1 MKKEQNGRNM
11 ESNLGINNNEALAPQ
26 DDRTTTISASSGDNS
41 DSINDKDIVT
51 QIAGEEVITESMEDG
66 QPGIES
72 NVNETATDPT
82 TEVSVSET
90 VDSKS
95 ANEEGHTSNVGSVA
109 GTTQSGSHVNE
120 TIVAPAV
127 NPTIGK
133 VDAPSPDTNAGEDR
147 GLDPNLNT
155 GQPTTIIQESR
166 AVMSGVPADGEVK
179 TTIIPEAASHQ
190 LPVDVDPNVGH
201 RGSSPVWV
209 NGANVPPVQNAM
221 NQHPVVPSVPPV
233 IPPQSVSQNGWSG
246 NDPNNGVSM
255 RSQGMPKW
263 AVGLISAGAAVVLS
277 LGIGFGA
284 LSAGWVKIPGDA
296 VGSSVSS
303 IGKSDN
309 GKIINATGVN
319 SWAEVASKVSNSVVS
334 IQAGS
339 GNQEATGSG
348 AVLDSEGHIVTNN
361 HVVAGAKSIMVTMSD
376 GQIIEAS
383 IVGTDPS
390 TDLAVIKLKS
400 LPEDGVNPIRFA
412 DSNDLVVGQGV
423 MSIGSPLGYANTV
436 TTGVISATD
445 RPVVIATQGASN
457 GYSATD
463 AIQIDAAINPGNSG
477 GPTFDS
483 TGKVI
488 GINSSIASTSTN
500 QSEAGNVGIGFAIP
514 SNLVK
519 SITSSIIKDGEA
531 KHVWLGVSMSGQ
543 DATVT
548 VDDVT
553 RSGAQIVKIT
563 SGSPAEKA
571 GVQAGDVI
579 IGWNG
584 KPVENSSSLMSRV
597 RSVALGE
604 DATITLVRDGKT
616 VDVKIMFDQVDPNN
630 TTSTDNSS
638 SGSGKNNSD
647 SGDDSRSEKNGN
659 SGSDDSMSMN
669 DLEELLE
676 QFGFSR

>member
-1 MKKEQNGRNM
+1 MQD
-11 ESNLGINNNEALAPQ
+11 NLDINKNDALETQ
-26 DDRTTTISASSGDNS
+26 DDENITISASSEGNS
-41 DSINDKDIVT
+41 DSINDKDTTT
-51 QIAGEEVITESMEDG
+51 QIVREEVITGFMEDG

-72 NVNETATDPT
+72 NVNEPATDPT
-82 TEVSVSET
+82 IEDSVSKMGE
-90 VDSKS
+90 SKS

-109 GTTQSGSHVNE
+109 GTTQSGSHGDE
-120 TIVAPAV
+120 TIVVPAV
-127 NPTIGK
+127 NPTIDK

-147 GLDPNLNT
+147 GVDPNLNT

-166 AVMSGVPADGEVK
+166 AVMSGVPADGEAK
-179 TTIIPEAASHQ
+179 TTIIPGAAHQ
-190 LPVDVDPNVGH
+190 LPVDVNPNGGYHVQNGV
-201 RGSSPVWV
+201 PVWV
-209 NGANVPPVQNAM
+209 NGDNVLPTQNAM
-221 NQHPVVPSVPPV
+221 NQYPVVPPAPPV

-246 NDPNNGVSM
+246 DDPNNGVSM

-339 GNQEATGSG
+339 DNQEATGSG

-390 TDLAVIKLKS
+390 TDLAVIKLKY

-483 TGKVI
+483 NGRVI

-584 KPVENSSSLMSRV
+584 EPVENSSSLMSRV

-604 DATITLVRDGKT
+604 DVDLTVVRNGKPMDLKVT
-616 VDVKIMFDQVDPNN
+616 FDQVDPNN
-630 TTSTDNSS
+630 GRSQSDDD
-638 SGSGKNNSD
+638 GSND
-647 SGDDSRSEKNGN
+647 VDLDDDSSDGRSQGDM
-659 SGSDDSMSMN
+659 G
-669 DLEELLE
+669 DLEDLLKK
-676 QFGFSR
+676 FGFSR

>member
-1 MKKEQNGRNM
+1 MKKERNGRNM
-11 ESNLGINNNEALAPQ
+11 QDNLDISKNDALETQ
-26 DDRTTTISASSGDNS
+26 DDENITIGASSGDNS
-41 DSINDKDIVT
+41 GSINDKDIVT
-51 QIAGEEVITESMEDG
+51 QIAVEEVITESMEDG
-66 QPGIES
+66 QPTVKS
-72 NVNETATDPT
+72 NVNETVTDPT
-82 TEVSVSET
+82 TEDPVSKMGE
-90 VDSKS
+90 SKS
-95 ANEEGHTSNVGSVA
+95 ANGEGHTSNVGSVT

-120 TIVAPAV
+120 TIVDPAV
-127 NPTIGK
+127 NPTIDK
-133 VDAPSPDTNAGEDR
+133 MDDPSLDTNAGEDR

-166 AVMSGVPADGEVK
+166 TVMSGVPTDGEVK
-179 TTIIPEAASHQ
+179 TMIIPEAASHQ
-190 LPVDVDPNVGH
+190 LPVDVDPNGGYHVQNCV
-201 RGSSPVWV
+201 PVWV
-209 NGANVPPVQNAM
+209 NGDNVLPDQNMLNQRTVPQAPPV
-221 NQHPVVPSVPPV
+221 V
-233 IPPQSVSQNGWSG
+233 PPQSVSQNGWSG
-246 NDPNNGVSM
+246 NDPNNGIVTQSH
-255 RSQGMPKW
+255 GMPKW

-309 GKIINATGVN
+309 GKTINETGVN

-339 GNQEATGSG
+339 DNQEATGSG

-483 TGKVI
+483 NGRVI

-584 KPVENSSSLMSRV
+584 EPVENSSSLMSRV
-597 RSVALGE
+597 RSVTLGE
-604 DATITLVRDGKT
+604 DVDLTVVRNGKPMDLKVT
-616 VDVKIMFDQVDPNN
+616 FDQVDPNN
-630 TTSTDNSS
+630 
-638 SGSGKNNSD
+638 GKSQ
-647 SGDDSRSEKNGN
+647 
-659 SGSDDSMSMN
+659 SDDDGNNDVDLDGDSSDGRSQGDMG
-669 DLEELLE
+669 DLEDLLRK
-676 QFGFSR
+676 FGFSR

>member
-1 MKKEQNGRNM
+1 M
-11 ESNLGINNNEALAPQ
+11 ENNLGVNKNDALAPQ
-26 DDRTTTISASSGDNS
+26 DNRTITISASSGDNS
-41 DSINDKDIVT
+41 DSINDKDTT
-51 QIAGEEVITESMEDG
+51 QIAVEEVITESMEDG
-66 QPGIES
+66 QPTVKS
-72 NVNETATDPT
+72 NVNETVTDPT
-82 TEVSVSET
+82 TEDPVSET
-90 VDSKS
+90 VESKS
-95 ANEEGHTSNVGSVA
+95 ANGEGHTSNVGSVA
-109 GTTQSGSHVNE
+109 GTIQSGSPVNE
-120 TIVAPAV
+120 TIVDPAV
-127 NPTIGK
+127 NPTIDK

-147 GLDPNLNT
+147 GVDPNLNT

-166 AVMSGVPADGEVK
+166 AVMSGVPADGEAK
-179 TTIIPEAASHQ
+179 TTIIPEAAAHQ
-190 LPVDVDPNVGH
+190 PLADVNLNGRYH
-201 RGSSPVWV
+201 AQNGAPVWDNRGV
-209 NGANVPPVQNAM
+209 NVLPTQNAM
-221 NQHPVVPSVPPV
+221 NQYPVVPPAPPV
-233 IPPQSVSQNGWSG
+233 VPPQSVSQNGWSG
-246 NDPNNGVSM
+246 DDPNNGVSM

-309 GKIINATGVN
+309 GKTINATGVN

-339 GNQEATGSG
+339 DNQEATGSG

-361 HVVAGAKSIMVTMSD
+361 HVVAGAKSIMTTMSD

-483 TGKVI
+483 NGRVI

-584 KPVENSSSLMSRV
+584 EPVENSSSLMSRV

-604 DATITLVRDGKT
+604 DVDLTVVRNGKSMDLKVT
-616 VDVKIMFDQVDPNN
+616 FDQVDPNN
-630 TTSTDNSS
+630 GRSQSDDD
-638 SGSGKNNSD
+638 GSND
-647 SGDDSRSEKNGN
+647 VDLDDDSSDGRSQGDM
-659 SGSDDSMSMN
+659 G
-669 DLEELLE
+669 DLEDLLRK
-676 QFGFSR
+676 FGFSR

>member
-11 ESNLGINNNEALAPQ
+11 ENNIGINKNEALAPQ
-26 DDRTTTISASSGDNS
+26 DDRTTTISASSGDDS
-41 DSINDKDIVT
+41 DSINGKDIVA
-51 QIAGEEVITESMEDG
+51 QIAGEEVITESRGNG

-72 NVNETATDPT
+72 NVNEPATDST
-82 TEVSVSET
+82 TEDPVSKMGE
-90 VDSKS
+90 SKS

-109 GTTQSGSHVNE
+109 GTTQSGSPVNE

-127 NPTIGK
+127 NPTIDK

-147 GLDPNLNT
+147 GVDPNLNT

-166 AVMSGVPADGEVK
+166 AVMSGVPADGEAK
-179 TTIIPEAASHQ
+179 TTIIPGAAHQ
-190 LPVDVDPNVGH
+190 LPVDVNPNGGCHVQNGV
-201 RGSSPVWV
+201 PVWV
-209 NGANVPPVQNAM
+209 NRGVNVLPTQNAM
-221 NQHPVVPSVPPV
+221 NQYPVVPPAPPV

-246 NDPNNGVSM
+246 DDPNNGVSM
-255 RSQGMPKW
+255 RSHGMPKW

-309 GKIINATGVN
+309 GNTINATGVN

-339 GNQEATGSG
+339 DNQEATGSG

-361 HVVAGAKSIMVTMSD
+361 HVVAGTKSIMVTMSD

-390 TDLAVIKLKS
+390 TDLAVVKLKS

-483 TGKVI
+483 NGRVI

-584 KPVENSSSLMSRV
+584 EPVENSSSLMSRV

-604 DATITLVRDGKT
+604 DVDLTVVRNGKSMDLEVT
-616 VDVKIMFDQVDPNN
+616 FDQVDPNN
-630 TTSTDNSS
+630 
-638 SGSGKNNSD
+638 GKSQ
-647 SGDDSRSEKNGN
+647 
-659 SGSDDSMSMN
+659 SDDAGNNDGDSSDGQSQGDMG
-669 DLEELLE
+669 DLEDLLRK
-676 QFGFSR
+676 FGFSR

>member
-1 MKKEQNGRNM
+1 MQD
-11 ESNLGINNNEALAPQ
+11 NLDISKNDALETQ
-26 DDRTTTISASSGDNS
+26 DDENITIGASSEGNS
-41 DSINDKDIVT
+41 DSINGKDIAT
-51 QIAGEEVITESMEDG
+51 QIAGKEVITESMEDG
-66 QPGIES
+66 QPTVKS
-72 NVNETATDPT
+72 NVNETVTDPT
-82 TEVSVSET
+82 TEDPVSET
-90 VDSKS
+90 VESKS

-109 GTTQSGSHVNE
+109 GTTQSGSPVNE

-127 NPTIGK
+127 NPTIDK

-147 GLDPNLNT
+147 GVDPNLNT

-166 AVMSGVPADGEVK
+166 AVMSGVPADGEAK
-179 TTIIPEAASHQ
+179 TTIIPGAAHQ
-190 LPVDVDPNVGH
+190 LPVDVNPNGGYHVQNGV
-201 RGSSPVWV
+201 PVWV
-209 NGANVPPVQNAM
+209 NGDNVLPTQNAM
-221 NQHPVVPSVPPV
+221 NQYPVVPPAPPV
-233 IPPQSVSQNGWSG
+233 IPPQSVSQNGWSE
-246 NDPNNGVSM
+246 NDPNNGIVTQSH
-255 RSQGMPKW
+255 GMPKW

-309 GKIINATGVN
+309 GKTINATGVN

-339 GNQEATGSG
+339 DNQEATGSG

-390 TDLAVIKLKS
+390 TDLAVVKLKS

-483 TGKVI
+483 NGRVI

-584 KPVENSSSLMSRV
+584 EPVENSSSLMSRV
-597 RSVALGE
+597 RSVTLGE
-604 DATITLVRDGKT
+604 DVDLTVVRNGKPMDLKVT
-616 VDVKIMFDQVDPNN
+616 FDQVDPNN
-630 TTSTDNSS
+630 GRSQSDDD
-638 SGSGKNNSD
+638 GSND
-647 SGDDSRSEKNGN
+647 VDLDDDSSDGRSQGDM
-659 SGSDDSMSMN
+659 G
-669 DLEELLE
+669 DLEDLLKK
-676 QFGFSR
+676 FGFSR

>member
-1 MKKEQNGRNM
+1 MQD
-11 ESNLGINNNEALAPQ
+11 NLDISKNDALETQ
-26 DDRTTTISASSGDNS
+26 DDENITIGASSEGNG
-41 DSINDKDIVT
+41 DSINDKDTTT
-51 QIAGEEVITESMEDG
+51 QIVREEVITGSMEDG

-72 NVNETATDPT
+72 NVNEPATDPT
-82 TEVSVSET
+82 TEDPVSKTGE
-90 VDSKS
+90 SKS

-109 GTTQSGSHVNE
+109 GTTQSGSPVNE
-120 TIVAPAV
+120 TIVDPAV
-127 NPTIGK
+127 NPTIDK
-133 VDAPSPDTNAGEDR
+133 VDVPSPDTNAGETR
-147 GLDPNLNT
+147 GVDPNLNT

-166 AVMSGVPADGEVK
+166 TVMSGVPADGGAK
-179 TTIIPEAASHQ
+179 TTIIPEAVAHQ
-190 LPVDVDPNVGH
+190 PSVDVNLNGRYH
-201 RGSSPVWV
+201 SQNGAPVWDNREV
-209 NGANVPPVQNAM
+209 NVLPDQNMLNQRTVPQAPPV
-221 NQHPVVPSVPPV
+221 V
-233 IPPQSVSQNGWSG
+233 PPQSVSQNGWSG
-246 NDPNNGVSM
+246 DDPNNGVPM

-296 VGSSVSS
+296 VESSVSS

-309 GKIINATGVN
+309 GKTINATGVN

-339 GNQEATGSG
+339 DNQEATGSG

-383 IVGTDPS
+383 VVGTDPS
-390 TDLAVIKLKS
+390 TDLAVIKLES
-400 LPEDGVNPIRFA
+400 LPEDGVNPIRFT

-483 TGKVI
+483 NGRVI

-571 GVQAGDVI
+571 GMQTGDVI

-584 KPVENSSSLMSRV
+584 EPVENSSSLMSRV
-597 RSVALGE
+597 RSVTLGE
-604 DATITLVRDGKT
+604 DVDLTVVRNGKPMDLKVT
-616 VDVKIMFDQVDPNN
+616 FDQVDPNN
-630 TTSTDNSS
+630 
-638 SGSGKNNSD
+638 GKSA
-647 SGDDSRSEKNGN
+647 
-659 SGSDDSMSMN
+659 SDDAGNNDGDSSDGQSQEDMG
-669 DLEELLE
+669 DLEDLLKK
-676 QFGFSR
+676 FGFSR

>member
-1 MKKEQNGRNM
+1 MKKERNGRNM
-11 ESNLGINNNEALAPQ
+11 ENNLGVNKNDALETQ
-26 DDRTTTISASSGDNS
+26 DDENITIGASSEGNS
-41 DSINDKDIVT
+41 DSINDKDTTT
-51 QIAGEEVITESMEDG
+51 QIAGEEVITGSMEDG
-66 QPGIES
+66 QPGIE
-72 NVNETATDPT
+72 
-82 TEVSVSET
+82 
-90 VDSKS
+90 SKS
-95 ANEEGHTSNVGSVA
+95 ANEEGHTSNVGSMA
-109 GTTQSGSHVNE
+109 GTAQSGSPVNE

-127 NPTIGK
+127 NPTIDK

-147 GLDPNLNT
+147 GVNPNLNT

-166 AVMSGVPADGEVK
+166 TVMSGVPTDGEVK
-179 TTIIPEAASHQ
+179 TTIIPEAAAHQ
-190 LPVDVDPNVGH
+190 PLADVNLNGRYH
-201 RGSSPVWV
+201 AQNGAPVWDNRGV
-209 NGANVPPVQNAM
+209 NVLPTQNAM
-221 NQHPVVPSVPPV
+221 NQYPVVPPAPPV
-233 IPPQSVSQNGWSG
+233 VPPQSVSQNGWSG
-246 NDPNNGVSM
+246 NAPNNGIVTQSH
-255 RSQGMPKW
+255 GMPKW

-339 GNQEATGSG
+339 DNQEATGSG

-390 TDLAVIKLKS
+390 TDLAVVKLKS

-483 TGKVI
+483 NGRVI

-584 KPVENSSSLMSRV
+584 EPVENSSSLMSRV
-597 RSVALGE
+597 RSVTLGE
-604 DATITLVRDGKT
+604 DVDLTVVRNGKPMDLKVT
-616 VDVKIMFDQVDPNN
+616 FDQVDPNN
-630 TTSTDNSS
+630 
-638 SGSGKNNSD
+638 GKSQ
-647 SGDDSRSEKNGN
+647 
-659 SGSDDSMSMN
+659 SDDAGNNDGDSSDGQSQEDMG
-669 DLEELLE
+669 DLEDLLKK
-676 QFGFSR
+676 FGFSR

>member
-11 ESNLGINNNEALAPQ
+11 ENNIGINKNEALAPQ
-26 DDRTTTISASSGDNS
+26 DDRTTTISASSGDDS

-66 QPGIES
+66 QPTVKS
-72 NVNETATDPT
+72 NVNETVTDPT
-82 TEVSVSET
+82 TEDPVSET
-90 VDSKS
+90 VESKS

-120 TIVAPAV
+120 TIVDPAV
-127 NPTIGK
+127 NPTIDK

-147 GLDPNLNT
+147 GVDPNLNT

-166 AVMSGVPADGEVK
+166 VVMSGVPADGEAK
-179 TTIIPEAASHQ
+179 TTIIPGAAHQ
-190 LPVDVDPNVGH
+190 LPVDVNPNGGCHVQNGV
-201 RGSSPVWV
+201 PVWV
-209 NGANVPPVQNAM
+209 NGDNVLPTQNAM
-221 NQHPVVPSVPPV
+221 NQYPVVPPAPPV

-246 NDPNNGVSM
+246 DDPNNGVSM
-255 RSQGMPKW
+255 RAQGMPKW

-309 GKIINATGVN
+309 GKTINATGVN

-339 GNQEATGSG
+339 DNQEATGSG

-390 TDLAVIKLKS
+390 PDLAVIKLKS

-483 TGKVI
+483 NGSVI

-584 KPVENSSSLMSRV
+584 EPVENSSSLMSRV

-604 DATITLVRDGKT
+604 DVDLTVVRNGKPMDLKVT
-616 VDVKIMFDQVDPNN
+616 FDQVDPNN
-630 TTSTDNSS
+630 
-638 SGSGKNNSD
+638 GKSQ
-647 SGDDSRSEKNGN
+647 
-659 SGSDDSMSMN
+659 SDDAGNNDGDSSDGRSQGDMG
-669 DLEELLE
+669 DLEALLRK
-676 QFGFSR
+676 FGFSR

>member
-1 MKKEQNGRNM
+1 MQD
-11 ESNLGINNNEALAPQ
+11 NLDISKNDALETQ
-26 DDRTTTISASSGDNS
+26 DDENITISASSGDNS
-41 DSINDKDIVT
+41 DSINGKDIAT

-66 QPGIES
+66 QPTVKS
-72 NVNETATDPT
+72 NVNETVTDPT
-82 TEVSVSET
+82 TEDPVSET
-90 VDSKS
+90 VESKS
-95 ANEEGHTSNVGSVA
+95 ANGEGHTSNVGSVA
-109 GTTQSGSHVNE
+109 GTTQSGSPVNE
-120 TIVAPAV
+120 TIVDPAV

-147 GLDPNLNT
+147 GVDPNLNT
-155 GQPTTIIQESR
+155 RQPTTIIQESR
-166 AVMSGVPADGEVK
+166 AVMSGVPADGEAK
-179 TTIIPEAASHQ
+179 TTIIPGAAHQ
-190 LPVDVDPNVGH
+190 LPVDVNPNGGYHVQNGV
-201 RGSSPVWV
+201 PVWV
-209 NGANVPPVQNAM
+209 NGDNVLPTQNAM
-221 NQHPVVPSVPPV
+221 NQYPVVPPVPPV

-246 NDPNNGVSM
+246 DDPNNGVSM

-309 GKIINATGVN
+309 GKTINATGAN

-339 GNQEATGSG
+339 DNQEATGSG

-400 LPEDGVNPIRFA
+400 LPEDGVNPIQFA

-483 TGKVI
+483 NGRVI

-500 QSEAGNVGIGFAIP
+500 QSEVGNVGIGFAIP

-563 SGSPAEKA
+563 PGSPAEKA

-597 RSVALGE
+597 RSVTLGE
-604 DATITLVRDGKT
+604 DVDLTVVRNGKPMDLKVT
-616 VDVKIMFDQVDPNN
+616 FDQVDPNN
-630 TTSTDNSS
+630 GRSQSDDD
-638 SGSGKNNSD
+638 GSND
-647 SGDDSRSEKNGN
+647 VDLDDDSSDGRSQGDM
-659 SGSDDSMSMN
+659 G
-669 DLEELLE
+669 DLEDLLKK
-676 QFGFSR
+676 FGFSR

>member
-1 MKKEQNGRNM
+1 
-11 ESNLGINNNEALAPQ
+11 
-26 DDRTTTISASSGDNS
+26 
-41 DSINDKDIVT
+41 
-51 QIAGEEVITESMEDG
+51 
-66 QPGIES
+66 
-72 NVNETATDPT
+72 
-82 TEVSVSET
+82 
-90 VDSKS
+90 
-95 ANEEGHTSNVGSVA
+95 
-109 GTTQSGSHVNE
+109 
-120 TIVAPAV
+120 
-127 NPTIGK
+127 
-133 VDAPSPDTNAGEDR
+133 
-147 GLDPNLNT
+147 
-155 GQPTTIIQESR
+155 
-166 AVMSGVPADGEVK
+166 MSGVPADGEAK
-179 TTIIPEAASHQ
+179 TTIIPGAAAHQ
-190 LPVDVDPNVGH
+190 LPVDVNPNGGCHVQNGV
-201 RGSSPVWV
+201 PVWV
-209 NGANVPPVQNAM
+209 NRGVNVLPDQNMLNQRTVPPA
-221 NQHPVVPSVPPV
+221 PPV

-246 NDPNNGVSM
+246 DDPNNGVSM

-309 GKIINATGVN
+309 GKTINATGVN

-339 GNQEATGSG
+339 DNQEATGSG

-361 HVVAGAKSIMVTMSD
+361 HVVAGAKSIMTTMSD

-483 TGKVI
+483 NGRVI

-604 DATITLVRDGKT
+604 DVDLTVVRNGKPMDLKVT
-616 VDVKIMFDQVDPNN
+616 FDQVDPNN

>member
-1 MKKEQNGRNM
+1 MKKERNGRNM
-11 ESNLGINNNEALAPQ
+11 QDNLDISKNDALETQ
-26 DDRTTTISASSGDNS
+26 DDENITIGASSGDNS
-41 DSINDKDIVT
+41 DSINDKDTTT

-66 QPGIES
+66 QPTVKS
-72 NVNETATDPT
+72 NVNETVTDPT
-82 TEVSVSET
+82 TEDPVSET

-109 GTTQSGSHVNE
+109 GTTQSGSPVNE

-127 NPTIGK
+127 NPTIDK

-166 AVMSGVPADGEVK
+166 AVMSGVPADGEAK
-179 TTIIPEAASHQ
+179 TTIIPEAAAHQ
-190 LPVDVDPNVGH
+190 PLADVNLNGRYHDQNGV
-201 RGSSPVWV
+201 PVWV
-209 NGANVPPVQNAM
+209 NRGVNVLPTQNAM
-221 NQHPVVPSVPPV
+221 NQYPVVPPAPPV

-246 NDPNNGVSM
+246 DDPNNGVSM

-284 LSAGWVKIPGDA
+284 LSAGWVKIPGNA

-309 GKIINATGVN
+309 GKTINATGVN

-339 GNQEATGSG
+339 DNQEATGSG

-390 TDLAVIKLKS
+390 TDLAVVKLKS

-483 TGKVI
+483 NGRVI

-604 DATITLVRDGKT
+604 DVDLTVVRNGKPMDLKVT
-616 VDVKIMFDQVDPNN
+616 FDQVDPNN
-630 TTSTDNSS
+630 GRSQSDDD
-638 SGSGKNNSD
+638 GSND
-647 SGDDSRSEKNGN
+647 VDLDDDSSDGRSQGDM
-659 SGSDDSMSMN
+659 G
-669 DLEELLE
+669 DLEDLLKK
-676 QFGFSR
+676 FGFSR

>member
-1 MKKEQNGRNM
+1 MKKERNGRNM
-11 ESNLGINNNEALAPQ
+11 ENNLGVNKNDALDPQ

-41 DSINDKDIVT
+41 DSINDKGIVT

-66 QPGIES
+66 QPNVKS
-72 NVNETATDPT
+72 NVNETVTDPT
-82 TEVSVSET
+82 TESPVSET
-90 VDSKS
+90 VESKS
-95 ANEEGHTSNVGSVA
+95 ANGEGHTSNVGSVA
-109 GTTQSGSHVNE
+109 GTTQSGSPVNE
-120 TIVAPAV
+120 TIVDPAV

-147 GLDPNLNT
+147 GVDLNLNT

-166 AVMSGVPADGEVK
+166 AVMSGVPADGGAK
-179 TTIIPEAASHQ
+179 TTIIPEAAHQ
-190 LPVDVDPNVGH
+190 PLADVNLNGRYH
-201 RGSSPVWV
+201 AQNGAPVWDNRGV
-209 NGANVPPVQNAM
+209 NVLPDQNMLNQRTVPQV
-221 NQHPVVPSVPPV
+221 SPV
-233 IPPQSVSQNGWSG
+233 IPPQDVSQNGWSG
-246 NDPNNGVSM
+246 NDPGNGVSM

-284 LSAGWVKIPGDA
+284 LSAGWVKIPSDA

-303 IGKSDN
+303 IGKSN
-309 GKIINATGVN
+309 GNKTINATGVN
-319 SWAEVASKVSNSVVS
+319 SWAEVADSVSDSVVS
-334 IQAGS
+334 IQAGTN
-339 GNQEATGSG
+339 NQESTGSG
-348 AVLDSEGHIVTNN
+348 AVLDRQGHIVTNN
-361 HVVAGAKSIMVTMSD
+361 HVVAGSDSIMVTMSN
-376 GQIIEAS
+376 GQIIKATV
-383 IVGTDPS
+383 VGTDPS
-390 TDLAVIKLKS
+390 TDLAVIKLDSVPKA
-400 LPEDGVNPIRFA
+400 GVNPIQFA

-457 GYSATD
+457 GYAATD

-563 SGSPAEKA
+563 PGSPAEKS
-571 GVQAGDVI
+571 GLQVGDVI

-584 KPVENSSSLMSRV
+584 EPVENSSSLMSRV

-604 DATITLVRDGKT
+604 NVNLTIVRNGKSMDLKVT
-616 VDVKIMFDQVDPNN
+616 FDQVDPNN
-630 TTSTDNSS
+630 GKSQAQSDGTNNNNDGNSS
-638 SGSGKNNSD
+638 NDQSQ
-647 SGDDSRSEKNGN
+647 GD
-659 SGSDDSMSMN
+659 MS
-669 DLEELLE
+669 DLEDLLR